1 MNDIALES
9 RPIRLL
15 FVDDEENILRALR
28 RLFRGSEYQTFFATS
43 GMEGLQILEQEEID
57 LIVSDMRMPQMDGA
71 EFLSIAAERW
81 PDIMRI
87 LLTGFSDL
95 ESTITAVNKGKIFSY
110 CHKPWDD
117 GDLKTL
123 VNKATQQKRMIEER
137 GQLFEIINQ
146 QNEQLKELNNKLEEK
161 VEQRTEQL
169 RKSLKQLENANKVLK
184 KQYTDTIKA
193 FARIIEMR
201 PGIKSGHAKYVA
213 EMAYKVAGKLNV
225 QEEDRKHI
233 LYAGLLLQIGKMG
246 LDDAMLS
253 QPFYSLTKQDRE
265 RYLSHALEGESLLN
279 RMAQLKDASVLIR
292 HQFESFDGCGY
303 PHGLI
308 GVQIPIGD
316 RILAV
321 VRDYLCYLEG
331 AMTGQAMTVNDV
343 LKRLQN
349 KKFSFYDP
357 VVVDAFIDV
366 LHEMEVEA
374 VRPVVEVSWTQ
385 LLPGMEVDEVCY
397 EGRIYLKNTI
407 LDKEK
412 IYEIAALREKV
423 GNKLEIR
430 VRLGEADEK
439 DSIEVNGDVD
449 KNN

>member
-1 MNDIALES
+1 MNDIVLES

-15 FVDDEENILRALR
+15 FVDDEENILKALR
-28 RLFRGSEYQTFFATS
+28 RLFRGAEYKTYFANS
-43 GMEGLQILEQEEID
+43 GMEGIEILEQEQID

-81 PDIMRI
+81 PDVVRI

-95 ESTITAVNKGKIFSY
+95 ESTITAVNKGKIYSY

-117 GDLKTL
+117 HDLKSL
-123 VNKATQQKRMIEER
+123 IDKATQQKRMAEER
-137 GQLFEIINQ
+137 VQLFEIINQ
-146 QNEQLKELNNKLEEK
+146 KNAQLQELNSKLEEK

-169 RKSLKQLENANKVLK
+169 KKSLKQLENANKVLK
-184 KQYTDTIKA
+184 KQYTDTIKT

-213 EMAYKVAGKLNV
+213 EMAYRVAGKLEIP
-225 QEEDRKHI
+225 EEDRKNI

-246 LDDAMLS
+246 LDEQMLYK
-253 QPFYSLTKQDRE
+253 PFYNLGKEERE
-265 RYLSHALEGESLLN
+265 RFLGHALEGEALLS
-279 RMAQLKDASVLIR
+279 RMTQLKDAGILIR
-292 HQFESFDGCGY
+292 HQFEAFDGSGY
-303 PHGLI
+303 PHGLS
-308 GVQIPIGD
+308 GPQIPIGD

-331 AMTGQAMTVNDV
+331 AMTGQSMTVGDV
-343 LKRLQN
+343 LKRLGN
-349 KKFSFYDP
+349 KKNSFYDP
-357 VVVDAFIDV
+357 AVVDAFIEV
-366 LHEMEVEA
+366 LHETKSEE

-385 LLPGMEVDEVCY
+385 LMPGMEVEEICY
-397 EGRIYLKNTI
+397 GGLVFLKDCV

-430 VRLGEADEK
+430 VRLGEADNNGPVE
-439 DSIEVNGDVD
+439 DSVGQ
-449 KNN
+449 KGA